1 MRLWSAARSST
12 TAALLCARRPASTLR
27 WGHRSA
33 TIVPSEERRSL
44 LHHRRDEPHGSKL
57 HSQRCH
63 RTSADDRAVCPALGA
78 APLAAAQEFGA
89 PRIAK
94 RALDRLTRARRSQR
108 RDGRPRAEK
117 KYGPESSPPTALDDC
132 WAALSGW
139 LGGWR
144 RLPGAPQAARAG
156 AVYDAV
162 FHDGLAFI
170 QLPYVEEWS
179 ESGLRL
185 QRLAADDHEKTVV
198 ELGGKEFVTR
208 LRAAHKTYGERLE
221 ITSAGAASDPAI
233 GTRRPQLDAFAQSL
247 RAYVLKVASY
257 AEDDDPASEE
267 LVGNLLKPL
276 VEHRARAT
284 ATATDPAAPTPGG
297 DTPKPG

>member
-1 MRLWSAARSST
+1 MGRSYTANDVIELPRMTAPSA
-12 TAALLCARRPASTLR
+12 L
-27 WGHRSA
+27 
-33 TIVPSEERRSL
+33 
-44 LHHRRDEPHGSKL
+44 
-57 HSQRCH
+57 
-63 RTSADDRAVCPALGA
+63 ALGA
-78 APLAAAQEFGA
+78 ALLAAAQEFGA

-94 RALDRLTRARRSQR
+94 RALDRLTATHGALNDAMVALAQK
-108 RDGRPRAEK
+108 K
-117 KYGPESSPPTALDDC
+117 KYGPEVVAADRALDDC

-284 ATATDPAAPTPGG
+284 ATVSDPATPTPGG

>member
-1 MRLWSAARSST
+1 MGRSYT
-12 TAALLCARRPASTLR
+12 ANDVIELPRMTAPAAL
-27 WGHRSA
+27 
-33 TIVPSEERRSL
+33 
-44 LHHRRDEPHGSKL
+44 
-57 HSQRCH
+57 
-63 RTSADDRAVCPALGA
+63 ALGA
-78 APLAAAQEFGA
+78 ALLAAAEEFGA

-94 RALDRLTRARRSQR
+94 RALDRLSAAH
-108 RDGRPRAEK
+108 AELNDAMVALAQKK
-117 KYGPESSPPTALDDC
+117 KYGPEVVLADRVLDGC
-132 WAALSGW
+132 WAALGGW
-139 LGGWR
+139 LAGWR
-144 RLPGAPQAARAG
+144 RLPGAPQASRAG
-156 AVYDAV
+156 AVYDAL

-179 ESGLRL
+179 ESALRL
-185 QRLAADDHEKTVV
+185 QRLAADDHEKTVA

-208 LRAAHKTYGERLE
+208 LRAAHKAYGERLE
-221 ITSAGAASDPAI
+221 ITSAGVASDPTL

-284 ATATDPAAPTPGG
+284 ANAADASTPGG
-297 DTPKPG
+297 ETPKPG